1 MEQIEYTLTFGV
13 GNART
18 TTAPLGT
25 TISQVI
31 ADATN
36 RSALGYPSSVRALIH
51 RVPQDGNV
59 QISNGDR
66 VDLETVGTS
75 KAS

>member
-1 MEQIEYTLTFGV
+1 MEQLEITVRFGL

-18 TTAPLGT
+18 YSVALGT
-25 TISQVI
+25 TIGQVK

-36 RSALGYPSSVRALIH
+36 KAALGYPNNVRALVH
-51 RVPQDGNV
+51 RVPQDDSV
-59 QISNGDR
+59 R
-66 VDLETVGTS
+66 VANNDTIELETVGTS

>member
-1 MEQIEYTLTFGV
+1 MEQIEVTLRFGV

-18 TTAPLGT
+18 YSVALGT
-25 TISQVI
+25 TVGQVI

-36 RSALGYPSSVRALIH
+36 KAALGYPSTVRALIH
-51 RVPQDGNV
+51 RVPQDNSV
-59 QISNGDR
+59 QVANGDTI
-66 VDLETVGTS
+66 DLETVGTS